1 MTPLEK
7 NEANEKFLLIYAYTD
22 GAVIDRATQA
32 GVTAGHFLKPE
43 HYHQWQFL
51 CELRLRGLGTDGG
64 TVIQEA
70 IAAGRIDAM
79 GGVPHVF
86 QCSEIGNASPG
97 GAGPCIE
104 RILDVHAK
112 RQAYKLLLGA
122 VEHLTDGGGELSTVR
137 ETVER
142 VAGIC
147 AGNGSVSRGIP
158 EIADEAIKDAE
169 EQIKGEKASRTLIYT
184 GLPTFDRYATPMEA
198 HEYCVV
204 GARTSHGKS
213 SFLLQV
219 AGHNLAQ
226 GKRVAI
232 FSLETSDKAVLKQI
246 VGQRAQVNIRQF
258 HAELPAKQQDYLEKL
273 RFAKATKD
281 LLIFDK
287 DLSLSAIEAR
297 CRLLATSFKPNLV
310 IVDYLGLVGIE
321 GSSSYERM
329 SKVSKSMIAL
339 KKAIGCTLM
348 VGAQL
353 NRGPEKEE
361 REPGR
366 SDFRDAGG
374 IEEDAHR
381 IIALWRKPGQPLDC
395 DYYDSALL
403 QLKCRDGGLT
413 KVECSFHGPTTRFL
427 EQTNRN

>member
-184 GLPTFDRYATPMEA
+184 GLPMFDKYATPMEA
-198 HEYCVV
+198 WDYVVV
-204 GARTSHGKS
+204 GGRTSAGKS
-213 SFLLQV
+213 SLMIQI
-219 AGHNLAQ
+219 AGHNLSR
-226 GKRVAI
+226 GIRVAI
-232 FSLETSDKAVLKQI
+232 FSLETSDSVVLKQM
-246 VGQRAQVNIRQF
+246 VAQRAGINLRNLGL
-258 HAELPAKQQDYLEKL
+258 EMPAKQQEYMEKL
-273 RFAKATKD
+273 KFARGCKD
-281 LLIFDK
+281 LMIFDRDTTLK
-287 DLSLSAIEAR
+287 AIQAR
-297 CRLLATSFKPNLV
+297 CRLLATSFKPQLV
-310 IVDYLGLVGIE
+310 IIDYLNIIGHDGDA
-321 GSSSYERM
+321 YERT
-329 SKVSKSMIAL
+329 SRVSTAMIEL
-339 KKAIGCTLM
+339 RKQLGCCLM

-353 NRGPEKEE
+353 SRSSEKEE
-361 REPGR
+361 REPTRTDYKDSG
-366 SDFRDAGG
+366 SIEQDASRLL
-374 IEEDAHR
+374 AV
-381 IIALWRKPGQPLDC
+381 WRKPGQAIDLDN
-395 DYYDSALL
+395 YDCALF
-403 QLKCRDGGLT
+403 QLKNRT
-413 KVECSFHGPTTRFL
+413 GPLARVDCKFRATTTTFMETVR
-427 EQTNRN
+427 

>member
-1 MTPLEK
+1 VSTPYEIHQK
-7 NEANEKFLLIYAYTD
+7 NESHALGCMLID
-22 GAVIDRATQA
+22 GAIIDKAVAA
-32 GVTAGHFLKPE
+32 GVTAAHFASPLHRE
-43 HYHQWQFL
+43 QFRLL
-51 CELRLRGLGTDGG
+51 CELRL
-64 TVIQEA
+64 
-70 IAAGRIDAM
+70 AGRDTTGEGIYAAVCNDPGRLLAIGGM
-79 GGVPHVF
+79 GAIILHDVGTTLHAADYI
-86 QCSEIGNASPG
+86 SS
-97 GAGPCIE
+97 
-104 RILDVHAK
+104 ILDVHAK
-112 RQAYKLLLGA
+112 RQAYHLLGTA
-122 VEHLTDGGGELSTVR
+122 LEEIKDGGGQLSTVR
-137 ETVER
+137 ETAER